1 MAGFTAILLAA
12 GRSQRMGEMKALLH
26 WEGSTLIKYQVSTLI
41 GAGAKEV
48 IVVLG
53 HNAELLMPEIKDLAR
68 VRCVIN
74 KDYDLGRTT
83 SIKVGLNA
91 IDSNDTDCILF
102 LNVDQPRNSDV
113 ISRLVLSHGSSQR
126 NITIPTYDGNG
137 GHPIIFGMEL
147 VADLLNISE
156 ENFGFKS
163 IITMHA
169 SRVHRVSDTDPC
181 VLWDLN
187 TPEQYAD
194 ALQDLQS

>member
-53 HNAELLMPEIKDLAR
+53 HNAELLMSEIKDLAR

-113 ISRLVLSHGSSQR
+113 ISRLVLSHGNSQR
-126 NITIPTYDGNG
+126 NITIPTYDGKG
-137 GHPIIFGMEL
+137 GHPIIFGMEFIISFGIII
-147 VADLLNISE
+147 VSANDLGILI
-156 ENFGFKS
+156 
-163 IITMHA
+163 
-169 SRVHRVSDTDPC
+169 
-181 VLWDLN
+181 
-187 TPEQYAD
+187 
-194 ALQDLQS
+194 

>member
-83 SIKVGLNA
+83 SIKVGLKA
-91 IDSNDTDCILF
+91 IDC
-102 LNVDQPRNSDV
+102 
-113 ISRLVLSHGSSQR
+113 LSLIH
-126 NITIPTYDGNG
+126 I
-137 GHPIIFGMEL
+137 
-147 VADLLNISE
+147 
-156 ENFGFKS
+156 
-163 IITMHA
+163 
-169 SRVHRVSDTDPC
+169 
-181 VLWDLN
+181 
-187 TPEQYAD
+187 
-194 ALQDLQS
+194 